1 MIVRRHLA
9 LALLVCSASVP
20 LFAQSQP
27 APPAAA
33 PKPAAEP
40 PLRRWFEIQQ
50 FMLATRYLFIENNKN
65 VTTLNQQQYRHPFR
79 ARTAAHRLLFQILPV
94 HWLRRIDPA
103 VHDGS
108 EQSLVRRRR
117 LRQRRVTAFPLQSA
131 AARGDESEIAT
142 RRVLELEHR
151 VWPVGIAFLSEH
163 VHQRDGPLPPLGV
176 GDAPPVD
183 VVPIVHRPQ
192 RHGTWNL

>member
-1 MIVRRHLA
+1 MIVGRHLA

-40 PLRRWFEIQQ
+40 PLRRWVGIQP
-50 FMLATRYLFIENNKN
+50 FMLAPRPPHQT
-65 VTTLNQQQYRHPFR
+65 P
-79 ARTAAHRLLFQILPV
+79 PV
-94 HWLRRIDPA
+94 HWWRRIPPA

-131 AARGDESEIAT
+131 A
-142 RRVLELEHR
+142 
-151 VWPVGIAFLSEH
+151 
-163 VHQRDGPLPPLGV
+163 
-176 GDAPPVD
+176 
-183 VVPIVHRPQ
+183 
-192 RHGTWNL
+192 